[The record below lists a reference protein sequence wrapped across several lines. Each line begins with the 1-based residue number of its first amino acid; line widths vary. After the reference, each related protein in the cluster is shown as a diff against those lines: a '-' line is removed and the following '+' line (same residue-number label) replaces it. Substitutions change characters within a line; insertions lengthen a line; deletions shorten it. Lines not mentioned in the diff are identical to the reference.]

1 MPSDAQ
7 PLPYTSVLVTGAEGF
22 VGGWLTPVL
31 RAALPAEARLVA
43 LARKPAAGSTA
54 FVQADLLDR
63 EAIAQAVVQA
73 GPDLIVHLAAQA
85 SVAQGAT
92 GAADTWAVNTT
103 GTLNLARA
111 CASAGFTGTFL
122 FVSSAEVYGRSFN
135 DGIVTEGTPLAP
147 QSAYA
152 RSKAAAEALLDDVLP
167 LDAQILVVRP
177 ANHSGPHQDTR
188 FVLPSFASQI
198 AAIEQG
204 AEPVLRVGNLDA
216 ERDFL
221 DVRDVADA
229 YVALLRAAP
238 ALSRRE
244 TFNIASGAPVSIGSL
259 LQALLALT
267 PAAIRIEQD
276 PARMRPSEIA
286 ATRID
291 AGYLRSV
298 ARWHPCRSLDDMLL
312 DLLDDARHQTDVA
325 RSR

>member
-1 MPSDAQ
+1 MPPDAQ
-7 PLPYTSVLVTGAEGF
+7 PLPYTSVLVTGADGF

-31 RAALPAEARLVA
+31 QSALPADAKLTA
-43 LARKPAAGSTA
+43 LGRKPAAGVAA

-63 EAIAQAVVQA
+63 EAVERAVVQA
-73 GPDLIVHLAAQA
+73 SPDLIVHLAAQA
-85 SVAQGAT
+85 SVAQSAT
-92 GAADTWAVNTT
+92 GAADTWSVNTI

-111 CASAGFTGTFL
+111 CASAEFTGTFL

-135 DGIVTEGTPLAP
+135 DGLVTEGTSPVP

-152 RSKAAAEALLDDVLP
+152 RSKAAAEALLGDVLP
-167 LDAQILVVRP
+167 FEAQLLVARP
-177 ANHSGPHQDTR
+177 ANHSGPRQDTR

-229 YVALLRAAP
+229 YVSLLRAAP
-238 ALSRRE
+238 TLARRE
-244 TFNIASGAPVSIGSL
+244 TFNIASGTPVSIGSL
-259 LQALLALT
+259 LQALLELT
-267 PAAIRIEQD
+267 PASIGIEQD

-286 ATRID
+286 TTRIN
-291 AGYLRSV
+291 AERLRSV
-298 ARWHPCRSLDDMLL
+298 TGWHPSRSLDDMLR
-312 DLLDDARHQTDVA
+312 DLLGNARHQTNVPYP
-325 RSR
+325 R